1 MHWLFQNYMLGQM
14 YIFKL
19 HMKVLEKP
27 CFPGLEMAKCFF
39 YKKDDLL
46 EFNTNEE
53 FG

>member
-1 MHWLFQNYMLGQM
+1 
-14 YIFKL
+14 
-19 HMKVLEKP
+19 MKVLEKP

-39 YKKDDLL
+39 FYKKDDLL